1 MTPENVKG
9 VCFALLAFGAW
20 GLNPFYFKAVA
31 AIPVLE
37 LLAHRIIWAAPFLAL
52 LIYWAKSWPKV
63 RRAVADPRILCI
75 LAATTTILAVNWFLF
90 IYAINSAQI
99 LQSSLGYY
107 INPLVN
113 VALGVLVL
121 GERLNRWRG
130 IAILLAVAG
139 VVNLAVTGDHFP
151 WIAVTLAG
159 TFGIYGLIRKVIPV
173 ASIEGLFI
181 ESCLLLPLALGYL
194 AYLAVAGQ
202 SSFFND
208 GLRVDVLLV
217 LAGPVTALPL
227 IWFTSAARRLDYAT
241 IGFFQYIAPSLHFLL
256 AIFIYD
262 EPFGRPHL
270 ITFAC
275 IWTALAIFSA
285 DGVRRSRTARAAQP
299 QRLAE
304 GG

>member
-1 MTPENVKG
+1 
-9 VCFALLAFGAW
+9 
-20 GLNPFYFKAVA
+20 
-31 AIPVLE
+31 
-37 LLAHRIIWAAPFLAL
+37 HRIVWAVPLLAL

-63 RRAVADPRILCI
+63 RRAVADPRVLCT
-75 LAATTTILAVNWFLF
+75 LMATTVILGVNWFLY

-113 VALGVLVL
+113 VGLGVLVL
-121 GERLNRWRG
+121 GERLNRWRAL
-130 IAILLAVAG
+130 AILLAAVG

-151 WIAVTLAG
+151 WIALTLAG
-159 TFGIYGLIRKVIPV
+159 TFGVYGLIRKVISV

-181 ESCLLLPLALGYL
+181 EAGLLLPVALGYL
-194 AYLAVAGQ
+194 VYLAVAGQ
-202 SSFFND
+202 SSFSLQD
-208 GLRVDVLLV
+208 GRTDILLM

-227 IWFTSAARRLDYAT
+227 IWFTSGARRLDYAT

-256 AIFIYD
+256 AVFLYD
-262 EPFGRPHL
+262 EPFGPAHL

-275 IWTALAIFSA
+275 IWTALAIFSV
-285 DGVRRSRTARAAQP
+285 DGLRRSRRGRLPQP